1 MSVNIARE
9 LGLGIARFIDGKIE
23 AAMWAQQE
31 QAGALRGTAAANV
44 HRDLEYFRIAAREE
58 TEALVANEPAGLP
71 KIWHQALR
79 GCIGDGAEWRNPRI
93 VTPQVRRSDWP
104 AGDEVTVRCSDINLA
119 DPLRVLESIESYR
132 AHPFFVPDLDPWDLR
147 LIHPPPQSGRKHECW
162 LPRPTQLQGVRLHD
176 LDEHLGELRDGDWKT
191 ETHCFYLPPRDWK
204 VGAPSKGSW
213 RAGRGFPRSMIDDH
227 AGWLDRNGY
236 VWEWHEVD
244 REWDVQL
251 PSGGHLD
258 VAPDGTLKR

>member
-1 MSVNIARE
+1 MIDLLLDPWVIDNLLKDSRALRALSMSVNIARE

-132 AHPFFVPDLDPWDLR
+132 AHPFFVPDLDPWDLGSFIRRRRVDGNTNVGCRGQPSYRVYDSMTSTNISASCGTATGKPRHIASIYR
-147 LIHPPPQSGRKHECW
+147 LATGRSE
-162 LPRPTQLQGVRLHD
+162 RRQRGR
-176 LDEHLGELRDGDWKT
+176 
-191 ETHCFYLPPRDWK
+191 
-204 VGAPSKGSW
+204 GAPEEASQG
-213 RAGRGFPRSMIDDH
+213 A
-227 AGWLDRNGY
+227 
-236 VWEWHEVD
+236 
-244 REWDVQL
+244 
-251 PSGGHLD
+251 
-258 VAPDGTLKR
+258 